1 MADENKNCLLYRT
14 NIPKTINE
22 FKLKTLEARM
32 IGPSKEGLLP
42 ISSNIDDF
50 ENIKSRLS
58 INSEQNSVLDQNVND
73 LSNISNSNNNIN
85 KQVSQ
90 VSSQVFHS
98 KRKNQNPEK
107 AVMYSKIV
115 NNQSISFL
123 STKRQSKILNNN
135 LSHTGNISSNKLE
148 KNSNYTDSES
158 ENSNY
163 SYEKKNKL
171 KEEEMVSSKY
181 LSNDYF
187 KKKTNATQNTSKKL
201 SNANSINLNIVNQN
215 TNISINSS
223 NNQIN
228 NQGNTVNTLNTINN
242 QVNLNNNN
250 TKINNYFK
258 NQQGNINFN
267 LSNNINMTMNNINNN
282 TNTISNLNN
291 QANQAN
297 NEKTFIQISIE
308 EYDELNKLKSEM
320 EIIKKTIL
328 EKEIEIEQLKFKINE
343 SEQNYK
349 NVINEMETIQDAKE
363 RTTESL
369 VIVLRELEE
378 MKRNKQKEWVNN
390 QSFKIGKIKYYS
402 QGNRMGQ
409 IWEDGVEVKFTKQD
423 LEKIIKE
430 KEEEK
435 KAKRKIPSTNFDK
448 LEEAKF
454 KMEKLNRSEADVKEK
469 LVKYY
474 KERIVLEAEDRR
486 LTEENKSTYMKNNWP
501 ILNKRYLILSLIGK
515 GGYSE
520 VYKAYDLVNHINVA
534 CKIHQLE
541 QSWSETVKEL
551 YIRHTIR
558 ENQIHQKINH
568 EKIVKH
574 FDTVEIDNNSFATVL
589 ELCSGPD
596 LSYYLKQNGHLGERE
611 ARIIIKQ
618 IIIGLKELH
627 RQGIIHYDLKPQN
640 IIFHKG
646 EVKISDFGLA
656 KEMADKDKIEL
667 TTMGVGTY
675 YYLPPE
681 TFYQNKNNLIDQK
694 VDIWSVGIIFYELLY
709 GVKPFAN
716 NISQEDILKNNLIIL
731 SKSVEFP
738 TDSKLS
744 VSKETQDF
752 IRRCLS
758 KDVNLRYNVYQA
770 YDSLNELGRLNK

>member
-1 MADENKNCLLYRT
+1 MTDENKNCLLYKT

-42 ISSNIDDF
+42 ISSHIDDF

-73 LSNISNSNNNIN
+73 LSNISNANNNIN
-85 KQVSQ
+85 KQISQ

-135 LSHTGNISSNKLE
+135 VSQPGNISSNRLE
-148 KNSNYTDSES
+148 KNSNYSRNTDSES
-158 ENSNY
+158 ENSNF
-163 SYEKKNKL
+163 SYEKKNRL
-171 KEEEMVSSKY
+171 KEEEMISSKY

-187 KKKTNATQNTSKKL
+187 KKKTSATQNTSKKL

-223 NNQIN
+223 NNQ
-228 NQGNTVNTLNTINN
+228 GNTL
-242 QVNLNNNN
+242 NNN

-267 LSNNINMTMNNINNN
+267 MNSNINMTMNNINNN
-282 TNTISNLNN
+282 TNSISNLNSQLN
-291 QANQAN
+291 QANQVN
-297 NEKTFIQISIE
+297 NEKTFLQISIE
-308 EYDELNKLKSEM
+308 EYDELNKLKLEM
-320 EIIKKTIL
+320 EFMKKTIL

-646 EVKISDFGLA
+646 EIKISDFGLA

-681 TFYQNKNNLIDQK
+681 TFSSQNKNNLIDQK

-770 YDSLNELGRLNK
+770 YDALNELGRLNK